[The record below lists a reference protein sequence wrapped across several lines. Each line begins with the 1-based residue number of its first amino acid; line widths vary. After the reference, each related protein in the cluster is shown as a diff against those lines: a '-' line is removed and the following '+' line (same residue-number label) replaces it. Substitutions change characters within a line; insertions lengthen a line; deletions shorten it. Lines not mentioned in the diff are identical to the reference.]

1 MKGME
6 DMRLKFGM
14 VGGGN
19 GAFIGNVHRHGAVM
33 DDLAVLVSGCFS
45 RNREKNLETAENW
58 GIADRERVYSSYEEM
73 AEKESVREDGIDFV
87 TIATP
92 NDTHYPIAKCF
103 LMHGIH
109 VMCDKPLALRAEE
122 GEELAALA
130 KEKGLLFGMTYTY
143 TGYAMV
149 KQARQLIEAGEIG
162 NILTVVAEYPQEWL
176 LVQMVSDRSDQATW
190 RMDPA
195 RSGPSGCCADIGT
208 HVECLIKKMTGLSV
222 KKVLANFEKLPRE
235 KELPL
240 ENNVQ
245 ILVKFDDDI
254 SGMIWT
260 SQVAL
265 GHETDL
271 LIRVFGDKGALEW
284 QHKEPAVLRVTRI
297 NEPPQIYTPTRDYD
311 TEECRGLSRLPS
323 GHPEGFFEAFGNLYR
338 GFCSALL
345 KTKYGV
351 DVGEYDYPTV
361 EDGVHGLRFIDACIE
376 SNAKGNV
383 WVDV

>member
-1 MKGME
+1 MK
-6 DMRLKFGM
+6 LKFGM
-14 VGGGN
+14 IGGGN

-33 DDLAVLVSGCFS
+33 DDLAQLVSGCFS
-45 RNREKNLETAENW
+45 RNMEKNRETAEEW
-58 GIADRERVYSSYEEM
+58 GISDLDRVYASYQEM
-73 AEKESVREDGIDFV
+73 AEKESAREDGIDFV
-87 TIATP
+87 SIATP

-103 LMHGIH
+103 LEHGIH
-109 VMCDKPLALRAEE
+109 VMCDKPLALHAEE
-122 GEELAALA
+122 GEKLAALA
-130 KEKGLLFGMTYTY
+130 RGKNLLFGMTYTY

-149 KQARQLIEAGEIG
+149 KQARQMIEAGEIG
-162 NILTVVAEYPQEWL
+162 NILTVMAEYPQEWL

-190 RMDPA
+190 RMDPK

-222 KKVLANFEKLPRE
+222 KKVLANFEKLP
-235 KELPL
+235 KDQELPL

-245 ILVKFDDDI
+245 ILVKFDGGI

-260 SQVAL
+260 SQVAI

-271 LIRVFGDKGALEW
+271 LIRIFGDKGAIEW

-297 NEPPQIYTPTRDYD
+297 NEPPRIYTPTRDYD
-311 TEECRGLSRLPS
+311 TQECRGLSRLPS
-323 GHPEGFFEAFGNLYR
+323 GHPEGFFEAFGNIYR
-338 GFCSALL
+338 GFCTALL
-345 KTKYGV
+345 KKKYGV
-351 DVGEYDYPTV
+351 DCGEYDYPTV

-376 SNAKGNV
+376 SNAKGNI